1 MVSNLND
8 HDGDYQARYVPDDEP
23 THDKDSKEYQ
33 GGLHVACYDIA
44 YHMLSYASPLVSLL
58 THLDSDYLMEV
69 QVNANSFMERNC
81 GKGEWKR
88 RKEMIDKRVL
98 KNTELLLSCMIKI
111 AEEGIAEE
119 EDNE

>member
-1 MVSNLND
+1 MVNRIED
-8 HDGDYQARYVPDDEP
+8 EDGDYLARQASDDEP
-23 THDKDSKEYQ
+23 MHDKDSKEYQ
-33 GGLHVACYDIA
+33 VGIHIACFDIA

-58 THLDSDYLMEV
+58 THLDPDYMMEV

-111 AEEGIAEE
+111 AEEGIEQE
-119 EDNE
+119 EDSE

>member
-1 MVSNLND
+1 MVNRIED
-8 HDGDYQARYVPDDEP
+8 EDGDYQARQASDDEP
-23 THDKDSKEYQ
+23 MHDKDSKEYQ
-33 GGLHVACYDIA
+33 GGLHIACFDIA

-58 THLDSDYLMEV
+58 THLDPDYMMEV

-111 AEEGIAEE
+111 AEEGIEQE
-119 EDNE
+119 EDSE